1 MVWHPL
7 VEGREKIVKEAKLP
21 PFIRARELAKKL
33 GINLKDITRRLTSEG
48 LRFKTPKDLIFSW
61 EATSQF
67 AESIGI
73 EPVFDDPDLRR
84 DAVSHRERRKAG
96 PAGQV
101 IGKGMVLRPGI
112 VSVMGH
118 VDHGKTTLLDAL
130 RNTNVAAREA
140 GGITQRLSAFKQQQ
154 PGEESNHGKAIT
166 FLDTPGHKAFF
177 RMRSNGAYL
186 SDMVVLIIAC
196 DEGIKPQTKESYDL
210 ALESELPVVIALNKI
225 DLPVDTSKIKRRLE
239 RLGWVPSPSGTA
251 ATNSSTAPPS
261 NVRAVVE
268 ISAKERRNL
277 DVLVSTLAN
286 TCREMNLWEDTTCPP
301 EATVVEVWS
310 EDGSRGRV
318 LKVIVHC
325 GVLEVGQHFVVGYQ
339 AGRVRAIFDEDR
351 KQVERAMPGDPVEI
365 VGLYRGTLPSPG
377 DDLFVVSRDKAEQVV
392 EFRNLVTD
400 FQGTEGKYDQ
410 ALINSIHRESAHSA
424 EDTDEQTN
432 EGEEEEEGDDE
443 EEEEDEDEKATVPYE
458 EEEEP
463 VVNVVLKAD
472 NLGSLYTLVDACNEL
487 SSQGG
492 PKVNIVRAGVGN
504 VSATDVAY
512 ATSAECAIYT
522 FNVGL
527 THDIKLRKVNNKLKI
542 RIKHFDVFYHLLD
555 DLKKEQ
561 DALR

>member
-1 MVWHPL
+1 
-7 VEGREKIVKEAKLP
+7 
-21 PFIRARELAKKL
+21 
-33 GINLKDITRRLTSEG
+33 
-48 LRFKTPKDLIFSW
+48 
-61 EATSQF
+61 
-67 AESIGI
+67 
-73 EPVFDDPDLRR
+73 
-84 DAVSHRERRKAG
+84 
-96 PAGQV
+96 
-101 IGKGMVLRPGI
+101 
-112 VSVMGH
+112 
-118 VDHGKTTLLDAL
+118 
-130 RNTNVAAREA
+130 
-140 GGITQRLSAFKQQQ
+140 
-154 PGEESNHGKAIT
+154 
-166 FLDTPGHKAFF
+166 
-177 RMRSNGAYL
+177 MRSNGAYL
-186 SDMVVLIIAC
+186 SDLVVLIIAC

-225 DLPVDTSKIKRRLE
+225 DLPVDTSKIKLRLE
-239 RLGWVPSPSGTA
+239 RLGWVPSP
-251 ATNSSTAPPS
+251 NSSTAPPS
-261 NVRAVVE
+261 NVKAIVE
-268 ISAKERRNL
+268 ISANERRNL

-339 AGRVRAIFDEDR
+339 AGRVRAIYDEDR
-351 KQVERAMPGDPVEI
+351 NQVERAMPGDPVEI
-365 VGLYRGTLPSPG
+365 VGLFRGTLPSPG
-377 DDLFVVSRDKAEQVV
+377 DDLFVVTRDKAEQVV

-410 ALINSIHRESAHSA
+410 ALLSSIHRESAHSA
-424 EDTDEQTN
+424 EDTDDQTN
-432 EGEEEEEGDDE
+432 EGEEEEGDDQE
-443 EEEEDEDEKATVPYE
+443 EEEEDEKEAVPY